1 MSNEKPMGIAAKEP
15 HVRYSA
21 AYPTGRERIVEG
33 CIKLFE
39 LLFCGRIAVK
49 SSAWVLLVV
58 LSLSGCM
65 TAKLSGLER
74 SSDPIKEEIYHGKG
88 WHRGRSWCGCWDDE
102 KSCDRTLGSVQV
114 KYNYLYA
121 LAAVLSFGIYMPIEI
136 DYRLNPKNVEG
147 QSSE

>member
-1 MSNEKPMGIAAKEP
+1 MSNEKPMVSAAKEP
-15 HVRYSA
+15 QVRYSA

-33 CIKLFE
+33 CITLFE

-88 WHRGRSWCGCWDDE
+88 F
-102 KSCDRTLGSVQV
+102 V
-114 KYNYLYA
+114 
-121 LAAVLSFGIYMPIEI
+121 
-136 DYRLNPKNVEG
+136 
-147 QSSE
+147 